1 MSKFADLSWQWTSRR
16 MPVAPVPDL
25 PAGRMVSLG
34 NRGETYVID
43 TGAPPSPPREGTAQ
57 TLVLLHALA
66 CTGALTWYPHLDAL
80 RERYRVVVFDQRWHG
95 HGIRSPR
102 FSLEDCADDVVAV
115 AGALD
120 VDRFMVAG
128 YSMGSLVSQLAWRRH
143 PDRVAGAVLCAS
155 TAAFVKGEHVPHA
168 MRAVS
173 HRVTR
178 SVANRRHHHAPA
190 HPVSTAIDA
199 DGRWALDQFR
209 RTTPAEITGAGTV
222 ISTFDSRRWIGTMNV
237 PAAVVVTAR
246 DKVLPPARQ
255 RWLARQIPEATVY
268 EADAGH
274 SSCVLRADAFRP
286 ALLAAC
292 ASVASRA
299 AARAR
304 Q

>member
-1 MSKFADLSWQWTSRR
+1 MSRVADLSWQWTSRR

-25 PAGRMVSLG
+25 PAGRMLSLG
-34 NRGETYVID
+34 SRGETYVID
-43 TGAPPSPPREGTAQ
+43 TGAPEAAGPEGAQ
-57 TLVLLHALA
+57 TIVLLHALA

-115 AGALD
+115 AESLD
-120 VDRFMVAG
+120 IDRFIVAG
-128 YSMGSLVSQLAWRRH
+128 YSMGSLVSQLPWRRH

-155 TAAFVKGEHVPHA
+155 TAAFVKGDRVPHA

-178 SVANRRHHHAPA
+178 SVASRSSHHAPP
-190 HPVSTAIDA
+190 HPASAAIDA
-199 DGRWALDQFR
+199 DARWALEQFR
-209 RTTPAEITGAGTV
+209 RTTPAEIAAAGTV
-222 ISTFDSRRWIGTMNV
+222 ISTFDSRRWIATMAV
-237 PAAVVVTAR
+237 PAAVVVTGR

-255 RWLARQIPEATVY
+255 RWLARQIPDATMY

-274 SSCVLRADAFRP
+274 SSCVLKADAFRP
-286 ALLAAC
+286 ALLAGC
-292 ASVASRA
+292 ASVASRV

-304 Q
+304 P